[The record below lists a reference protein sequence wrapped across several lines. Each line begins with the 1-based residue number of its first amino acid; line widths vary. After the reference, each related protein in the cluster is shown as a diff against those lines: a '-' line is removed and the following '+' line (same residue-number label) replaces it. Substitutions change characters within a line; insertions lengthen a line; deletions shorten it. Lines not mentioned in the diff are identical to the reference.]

1 MCVLGFVEFCNFGA
15 TNSIDTFANPS
26 AFCYSRTSC
35 FWGTNKEK
43 EKKKISRGFSRK
55 NGLPNFLELNM

>member
-15 TNSIDTFANPS
+15 TNSIDTFDNPS

-43 EKKKISRGFSRK
+43 EKKIDIKRVFK
-55 NGLPNFLELNM
+55 EEWVAQFP